1 MVGRLDRPAVN
12 NANIFARRGLVNG
25 RMDHAGAIYTRGQ
38 GLMKARFRYVVIGLL
53 AMLGLSAV
61 RAEDGYDL
69 WLRYRPLAP
78 QAQRQLQREFTG
90 LVAPANPAPLL
101 QSALDE
107 LQRGMAGLSGRA
119 LPRSAQLA
127 DGSLLIGTPATPA
140 IAALQLPLQALGSEG
155 YLLRSVRQQGRQFT
169 VIAANTDRGLLYG
182 SFALL
187 AHLQTGGNLTL
198 DVSSTPRVQ
207 LRMLNHWD
215 NLDGHVERGYA
226 GASLWDWWHLPDVV
240 DPRYRDYARANA
252 SVGINAAV
260 INNVN
265 AVAAI
270 LQPEYIAKARA
281 LAEVFRPYGIRLF
294 LSVRF
299 SSPLELG
306 DTKTADPLDPAVRTW
321 WRNKADEI
329 YAAIPDFGGFLVK
342 ANSEGQPG
350 PIDYGRTHAD
360 GANALADALRP
371 HGGVVL
377 WRAFVYSEK
386 DSLDRAMQAY
396 RQLKGLDGGFADNVV
411 LQVKNG
417 PIDFQPREPFHP
429 LFGAMPKTSL
439 GMEFQI
445 TKEYL
450 GFATHL
456 AYLGTLYEEVLRADT
471 YASGPGSTVA
481 RVVDGSLGGRGI
493 TAMAGVANTGRDR
506 NWSGSQFDQ
515 ANWYAFGRLAWN
527 PQLSAREI
535 ATEWA
540 RMTFG
545 TDQGLVDTIVG
556 MMMRSR
562 EAVVDYMTPLG
573 LAHLMG
579 TGHHYGPAPWIADL
593 SRPEWN
599 PVYYHRADA
608 NGIGFDRTA
617 SGSNAIA
624 EYAAPVA
631 TLFADPE
638 RIPPQY
644 LLWFH
649 HLSWDRPLATGRT
662 LWQELVHRYDTGV
675 QAVQTMQSD
684 WAKLSGKIDVER
696 HAEVAAMLRVQ
707 LREARWWRDASL
719 AYWQSVSGR
728 ALPPGVAPP
737 AQSLRYYQD
746 LQFPYAPGR

>member
-1 MVGRLDRPAVN
+1 LRADGLERRLKQDRR
-12 NANIFARRGLVNG
+12 IRHLLFC
-25 RMDHAGAIYTRGQ
+25 
-38 GLMKARFRYVVIGLL
+38 LL
-53 AMLGLSAV
+53 AACFSPGAH
-61 RAEDGYDL
+61 AEDGYDL
-69 WLRYRPLAP
+69 WLRYRPLSTAM
-78 QAQRQLQREFTG
+78 QRQLQADISGVVSAQRPSPM
-90 LVAPANPAPLL
+90 V
-101 QSALDE
+101 QSALAE
-107 LQRGMAGLSGRA
+107 LSRGIDGLSGRA
-119 LPRSAQLA
+119 PPRQQAVRN
-127 DGSLLIGTPATPA
+127 GSLVVGTPGSVAA
-140 IAALQLPLQALGSEG
+140 IASLDLPLQTLGEEG
-155 YLLRSVRQQGRQFT
+155 YLLRSVRQQGRRVT
-169 VIAANTDRGLLYG
+169 VIAANTDRGVLYG

-187 AHLQTGGNLTL
+187 AHLQRGGRIDGL
-198 DVSSTPRVQ
+198 DLSSAPRVK

-240 DPRYRDYARANA
+240 DLRYRDYARANA
-252 SVGINAAV
+252 SIGVNAV
-260 INNVN
+260 VVNNVN
-265 AVAAI
+265 AVAVI
-270 LQPEYIAKARA
+270 LRPDYIAKVKA
-281 LAEVFRPYGIRLF
+281 LADSFRPYGIRLF

-299 SSPLELG
+299 SSPIELG
-306 DTKTADPLDPAVRTW
+306 GLKTADPTDAAVRAW
-321 WRNKADEI
+321 WRARADEI
-329 YAAIPDFGGFLVK
+329 YATIPDFGGFLVK

-386 DSLDRAMQAY
+386 DSTDRAMQAY
-396 RQLKGLDGGFADNVV
+396 RQLKPLDGTFASNVV

-429 LFGAMPKTSL
+429 LFGAMPKTAL

-456 AYLGTLYEEVLRADT
+456 AYLGPMYEEVLRADT
-471 YASGPGSTVA
+471 HANGAGPTVA
-481 RVVDGSLGGRGI
+481 RVITGGDDGRL

-515 ANWYAFGRLAWN
+515 ANWYAFGRLAWD
-527 PQLSAREI
+527 PQASARDI
-535 ATEWA
+535 AADWV

-545 TDQGLVDTIVG
+545 NDAGTVKDIVAI
-556 MMMRSR
+556 MMGSR
-562 EAVVDYMTPLG
+562 EAVVNYMTPLG
-573 LAHLMG
+573 LTHLMD
-579 TGHHYGPAPWIADL
+579 TGHHYGPGPWVAEL

-617 SGSNAIA
+617 TGSNALSQYTA
-624 EYAAPVA
+624 QVAAQ
-631 TLFADPE
+631 FQDPE
-638 RIPPQY
+638 RTPLEY

-649 HLSWDRPLATGRT
+649 RISWDKRLSTGRS
-662 LWQELVHRYDTGV
+662 LWEELIKRYDTGV
-675 QAVQTMQSD
+675 QSVAAMQTA
-684 WAKLSGKIDVER
+684 WARLADRVDAER
-696 HAEVAAMLRVQ
+696 HAEVAAMLGVQ
-707 LREARWWRDASL
+707 LREASWWRDASL

-728 ALPPGVAPP
+728 ALPTGVKPP
-737 AQSLRYYQD
+737 AASLEYYRS

>member
-1 MVGRLDRPAVN
+1 MN
-12 NANIFARRGLVNG
+12 
-25 RMDHAGAIYTRGQ
+25 
-38 GLMKARFRYVVIGLL
+38 ARFTGLL
-53 AMLGLSAV
+53 LAWFALCCGMSSAS
-61 RAEDGYDL
+61 AEDGYEL
-69 WLRYRPLAP
+69 WLRYRPLAAP
-78 QAQRQLQREFTG
+78 VQRQLQADITG
-90 LVAPANPAPLL
+90 IVASAQPSAIT
-101 QSALDE
+101 QSALAE
-107 LQRGMAGLSGRA
+107 LTRGLAGLAGKA
-119 LPRSAQLA
+119 PPRVSSLLN
-127 DGSLLIGTPATPA
+127 GSLVVGTPASNPA
-140 IAALQLPLQALGSEG
+140 IAALRLSLQAVGSEG
-155 YLLRSVRQQGRQFT
+155 YLLRSIRQQGRRLT
-169 VIAANTDRGLLYG
+169 VVAANSDRGVLYG

-187 AHLQTGGNLTL
+187 AHLQRGGSVDAL
-198 DVSSTPRVQ
+198 DITSAPRVQ

-226 GASLWDWWHLPDVV
+226 GSSLWDWWHLPDVV
-240 DPRYRDYARANA
+240 DSRYRDYARANA
-252 SVGINAAV
+252 SLGINATV
-260 INNVN
+260 VNNVN
-265 AVAAI
+265 SVAVI
-270 LQPEYIAKARA
+270 LRPDYIAKVKA

-306 DTKTADPLDPAVRTW
+306 GLKSADPLDPAVRAW
-321 WRNKADEI
+321 WRAKVDEI
-329 YAAIPDFGGFLVK
+329 YATIPDFGGFLVK

-360 GANALADALRP
+360 GANALAEALQP

-386 DSLDRAMQAY
+386 DAQDRAMQAY
-396 RQLKGLDGGFADNVV
+396 KQLQFLDGTFASNVV

-456 AYLGTLYEEVLRADT
+456 AYMGTLYEEVLRADT
-471 YASGPGSTVA
+471 HAKGAGSTVA
-481 RVVDGSLGGRGI
+481 RVVDGSLGGPPL
-493 TAMAGVANTGRDR
+493 TSMAGVANTGRDR

-527 PQLSAREI
+527 PGLAARDI
-535 ATEWA
+535 AADWV

-545 TDQGLVDTIVG
+545 TDPQLVASIVDI
-556 MMMRSR
+556 MMRSR
-562 EAVVDYMTPLG
+562 EAVVNYMTPLG
-573 LAHLMG
+573 LTHLMA
-579 TGHHYGPAPWIADL
+579 TGHHYGPGPWVNDL
-593 SRPEWN
+593 ARPEWN

-617 SGSNAIA
+617 TGSNAIA

-631 TLFADPE
+631 AQFADPA
-638 RIPPQY
+638 RISLDY

-649 HLSWDRPLATGRT
+649 RVPWDRRLNTGRT
-662 LWQELVHRYDTGV
+662 LWEELAHRYDTGV
-675 QAVQTMQSD
+675 QTVRSMQED
-684 WAKLSGKIDVER
+684 WARLSGRIDAER
-696 HAEVAAMLRVQ
+696 HAEVAAMLGVQ

-728 ALPPGVAPP
+728 PLPPGAAPP
-737 AQSLRYYQD
+737 EQELGYYKS
-746 LQFPYAPGR
+746 LQFPFAPGR